1 VSALDPMQLAPYLF
15 GPGNAVSA
23 LAVGRGKRWG
33 WLVLVAVQLAMVTFG
48 FATGYAG
55 FSLSLIMAAIGAY
68 NYRRWRR
75 REVAAAAALESVEE
89 DE

>member
-1 VSALDPMQLAPYLF
+1 MSALDPMQLAPYLF

-48 FATGYAG
+48 LTTGYVG
-55 FSLSLIMAAIGAY
+55 FSMSLVMAAIGAD

-75 REVAAAAALESVEE
+75 REAAAAALESVEE